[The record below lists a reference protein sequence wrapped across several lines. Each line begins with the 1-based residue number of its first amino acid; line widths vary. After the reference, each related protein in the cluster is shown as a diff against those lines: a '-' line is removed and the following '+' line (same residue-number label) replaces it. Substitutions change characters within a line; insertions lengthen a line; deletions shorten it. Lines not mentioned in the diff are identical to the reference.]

1 MSETTPVQRHL
12 FQRKARIKGLRD
24 PRGLGIVGNHS
35 AVGAC
40 RCVEM
45 RTLDRKEVSVWVG
58 LKRRL
63 LRLSAKGRDLDEA

>member
-1 MSETTPVQRHL
+1 M
-12 FQRKARIKGLRD
+12 
-24 PRGLGIVGNHS
+24 GNDS

-40 RCVEM
+40 CCVEM

-63 LRLSAKGRDLDEA
+63 LRLSAKGRDL

>member
-1 MSETTPVQRHL
+1 MSKTTPTPHHL
-12 FQRKARIKGLRD
+12 FQHKARIKGLRD
-24 PRGLGIVGNHS
+24 PQGLGIGGNDS
-35 AVGAC
+35 VVGAC

-63 LRLSAKGRDLDEA
+63 MRLSVKGRDL